1 MPTSRSYGDAC
12 GIGRALDVV
21 GERWALLVVRE
32 LFLGPRR
39 FSDLR
44 RALPKASSNLLA
56 DRLRELE
63 ARGVIGRR
71 RLAPPAGSW
80 VYELTDW
87 GRELEPIVLALGGWA
102 LRVPLPPE
110 PVTLSATSVLLFLRG
125 MARPDPAAPATM
137 ARFEIDGGVWS
148 VRSASGRLDIACGE
162 PAAWDVALRCD
173 PATLNAL
180 IADRAAF
187 GAHLA
192 DGRALVTGDTAALA
206 RLLESCQAGQA
217 PAPAGSPAPDPAG
230 SPARAAA
237 RG

>member
-125 MARPDPAAPATM
+125 MARPDPAAPATV

-180 IADRAAF
+180 IADPAAF
-187 GAHLA
+187 GTHLA

-206 RLLESCQAGQA
+206 RLLESCQADQA